1 LPLAGHG
8 FVAVSQS
15 AYGAA
20 TPTDSADDYAATLFT
35 IRQLLAKIQTV
46 TLVKV
51 IACTN
56 SAGISPVGTVD
67 VQPLVNQLSGNS
79 TATAYAPLYKLPYF
93 RLQGGASAVILDPVP
108 GDIGMAGFC
117 SRDISA
123 VKKTKAQ
130 ANPGSLRKYDF
141 ADGLYFGGMLNGTPT
156 QYLAFAAGGITIMT
170 PNAVTITATG
180 GITLNGMAIDSSAN
194 VTGPGTL
201 LFAGNVSGGG
211 KSLDAH
217 VHSGVQSGG
226 SDTGPPV

>member
-1 LPLAGHG
+1 M
-8 FVAVSQS
+8 SQTS
-15 AYGAA
+15 YSVA
-20 TPTDSADDYAATLFT
+20 TPADSADDHAAMTFMT
-35 IRQLLAKIQTV
+35 RQLLAKMQTV

-51 IACTN
+51 LACTN
-56 SAGISPVGTVD
+56 AGGVTAVGTVD
-67 VQPLVNQLSGNS
+67 VQPLVTQLAGDG
-79 TATAYAPLYKLPYF
+79 TATLYAPLFKLPYF
-93 RLQGGASAVILDPVP
+93 RLQGGANALILDPQV

-156 QYLAFAAGGITIMT
+156 QYLAFSAGGITIMT

-211 KSLDAH
+211 KSLDGH
-217 VHSGVQSGG
+217 VHTGVTSGS
-226 SDTGPPV
+226 SNSGPPV

>member
-1 LPLAGHG
+1 MNVYA
-8 FVAVSQS
+8 
-15 AYGAA
+15 AA
-20 TPTDSADDYAATLFT
+20 TPTDTADDYAATVFT
-35 IRQLLAKIQTV
+35 IRQLLARVQTM

-51 IACTN
+51 LACTN
-56 SAGISPVGTVD
+56 SGGITPVGTVD
-67 VQPLVNQLSGNS
+67 VQPLITQLAGDG
-79 TATAYAPLYKLPYF
+79 TATPHAPLFKLPYF
-93 RLQGGASAVILDPVP
+93 RLQGGANALILDPQV

-156 QYLAFAAGGITIMT
+156 QYLAFSAGGITIMT

-211 KSLDAH
+211 KSLDGH
-217 VHSGVQSGG
+217 VHTGVTSGS
-226 SDTGPPV
+226 SNSGPPV